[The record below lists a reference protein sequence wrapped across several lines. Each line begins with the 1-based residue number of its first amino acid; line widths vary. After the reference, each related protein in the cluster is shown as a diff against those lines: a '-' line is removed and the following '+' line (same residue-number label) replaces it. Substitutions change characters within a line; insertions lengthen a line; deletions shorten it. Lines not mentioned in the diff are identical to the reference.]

1 MNQDTHKLVVK
12 YEADRNHYLTDRY
25 NVLLQC
31 SKFDLSSYVC
41 SDLDCLQFAKKEN
54 EHCWHYI
61 QRVDDGPFH
70 EVISASVDLNDYKE
84 TQNGKCLNSFGYTI
98 IGDSRFIDIKRKEGY
113 DWQQLCC
120 ECLFE
125 EMIPELLS

>member
-1 MNQDTHKLVVK
+1 MNQDIHELVEQYV
-12 YEADRNHYLTDRY
+12 ADSGISLTDCY
-25 NVLLQC
+25 NEMLQLGII
-31 SKFDLSSYVC
+31 DLSAYVC
-41 SDLDCLQFAKKEN
+41 TDPDCLQFAKEEN

-70 EVISASVDLNDYKE
+70 KVVSASVDLNHYKE
-84 TQNGKCLNSFGYTI
+84 IEIEQCINAFGYTI
-98 IGDSRFIDIKRKEGY
+98 IDDKRFIDIKKEKGY
-113 DWQQLCC
+113 AWQQLCC